1 MPVITPFTY
10 LPPAIDCQD
19 ATLIQALEQA
29 FPIQI
34 LLIAEDQKETI
45 LAHPQLSGVNTL
57 LALGKKAPFTL
68 MQGNSLLLVVC
79 VAGCV
84 ERDHRLYK
92 LVRSWIAPLSGL
104 KAERV
109 GLHLEGFSASERGV
123 LAELVL
129 SSLLAA
135 NMPLPTSKSR
145 SESSWSYQQ
154 VVVSPV
160 VVLDLARIYSEAGGN
175 GLARHLAVLPASE
188 LTAANYREFLSQL
201 AQEEGWHCLHYDQGQ
216 LAELGAGAFLAVAR
230 GSEDNQGAMVKLSYY
245 PPKPVRRIALVGKGI
260 CHDSGGY
267 NLKISGSMY
276 GMHLDMGGSAVA
288 LGTLYAISRAQLP
301 YEVHCW
307 LAIAENHIGP
317 HAYRPGEVVTAINGT
332 TIEVVD
338 TDAEGRMVLADTLA
352 MAAQD
357 TPDLLIDYATLT
369 GACKRAL
376 GSRYSGVFTNR
387 TEWLVSLVNM
397 GQRSGERVWPFPL
410 DEDYDDNIESEWADL
425 LQCAPGS
432 SPDHID
438 AARFL
443 SHFVPEQTP
452 WLHFD
457 LSGFRNKGGNGVVSS
472 EVTGFGVRLT
482 LDLLASPL
490 GRTGRHSMEQPD

>member
-1 MPVITPFTY
+1 MITPFTY
-10 LPPAIDCQD
+10 LPPAIESQD
-19 ATLIQALEQA
+19 ATLAEALAMGLPLQ
-29 FPIQI
+29 
-34 LLIAEDQKETI
+34 LLVIAEEQKEAL
-45 LAHPQLSGVNTL
+45 LAQPQFADVKTL
-57 LALGKKAPFTL
+57 LALGQKCPFTL
-68 MQGNSLLLVVC
+68 MHGNTLLLVVF
-79 VAGCV
+79 VASSV
-84 ERDHRLYK
+84 TRDHRLYK
-92 LVRSWIAPLSGL
+92 QVRNWIAPLSGL
-104 KAERV
+104 KLERF
-109 GLHLEGFSASERGV
+109 GLHLEGFSPAERV
-123 LAELVL
+123 MLAELLL
-129 SSLLAA
+129 SALLAA
-135 NMPLPTSKSR
+135 NVPLPTSKSR
-145 SESSWSYQQ
+145 NESGWTYQQ
-154 VVVSPV
+154 IIVSPA
-160 VVLDLARIYSEAGGN
+160 VVLDLARLYSEAGGN

-188 LTAANYREFLSQL
+188 LTAASYREFVSQL
-201 AQEEGWHCLHYDQGQ
+201 AQDEGWLCQHYDQAQ

-267 NLKISGSMY
+267 NLKVSGSMY

-288 LGTLYAISRAQLP
+288 LGALYAISRAQLP

-332 TIEVVD
+332 SIEVVD

-387 TEWLVSLVNM
+387 SEWLVSLVNL
-397 GQRSGERVWPFPL
+397 GQRSGERIWPFPL
-410 DEDYDDNIESEWADL
+410 DDDYDDNIESEWADL

-443 SHFVPEQTP
+443 AHFVPEQTP

-490 GRTGRHSMEQPD
+490 GRIGRHTPDPSD

>member
-1 MPVITPFTY
+1 MITPFTY
-10 LPPAIDCQD
+10 LPPAIESRD
-19 ATLIQALEQA
+19 ATLAEVLAQGQPLQL
-29 FPIQI
+29 
-34 LLIAEDQKETI
+34 LLIAEEQKEAS
-45 LAHPQLSGVNTL
+45 LSLPALSGINTQ
-57 LALGKKAPFTL
+57 LALGQKAPFTL
-68 MQGNSLLLVVC
+68 MHGSTLLLVILVTGN
-79 VAGCV
+79 VT
-84 ERDHRLYK
+84 RDHRLYK
-92 LVRSWIAPLSGL
+92 QVRGWIAPLSGL
-104 KAERV
+104 KVERL
-109 GLHLEGFSASERGV
+109 GLHLEGFSPSERV
-123 LAELVL
+123 MLAELML
-129 SSLLAA
+129 SALLAA
-135 NMPLPTSKSR
+135 NLPLPTSKSR
-145 SESSWSYQQ
+145 SESGWTYQH
-154 VVVSPV
+154 VSVSPA

-188 LTAANYREFLSQL
+188 LTAASYREFVSQL
-201 AQEEGWHCLHYDQGQ
+201 AQDEGWQCHHYDQAQ

-230 GSEDNQGAMVKLSYY
+230 GSEDNQGAMVKLSYS

-267 NLKISGSMY
+267 NLKVSGSMY

-317 HAYRPGEVVTAINGT
+317 QAYRPGEVVTAMNGLS
-332 TIEVVD
+332 IEVVD
-338 TDAEGRMVLADTLA
+338 TDAEGRMVLADTLT

-387 TEWLVSLVNM
+387 SEWLTSLVKL
-397 GQRSGERVWPFPL
+397 GQVSGERVWPFPL
-410 DEDYDDNIESEWADL
+410 DDDYDDNIESEWADL

-443 SHFVPEQTP
+443 AHFVPEQTH

-482 LDLLASPL
+482 LDLLAGPL
-490 GRTGRHSMEQPD
+490 GRAGHSASE

>member
-1 MPVITPFTY
+1 MITPFTY
-10 LPPAIDCQD
+10 LPPAIESRD
-19 ATLIQALEQA
+19 ATLAEALAQGL
-29 FPIQI
+29 PLQL
-34 LLIAEDQKETI
+34 LLIAEEQKEA
-45 LAHPQLSGVNTL
+45 LLSLPALSGINTQ
-57 LALGKKAPFTL
+57 LALGQKAPFTL
-68 MQGNSLLLVVC
+68 MHGSTLLQVIF
-79 VAGCV
+79 VAGNV
-84 ERDHRLYK
+84 TRDHRLYK
-92 LVRSWIAPLSGL
+92 QVRGWIAPLSGL
-104 KAERV
+104 KVERL
-109 GLHLEGFSASERGV
+109 GLHLEGFSPSERV
-123 LAELVL
+123 MLAELML
-129 SSLLAA
+129 SALLAA
-135 NMPLPTSKSR
+135 NLSLPTSKSR
-145 SESSWSYQQ
+145 SGSGWSYQQ
-154 VVVSPV
+154 LSVSPA

-188 LTAANYREFLSQL
+188 LTAASYREFVSQL
-201 AQEEGWHCLHYDQGQ
+201 AHDEGWQCHHYDQAQ

-267 NLKISGSMY
+267 NLKVSGSMY

-288 LGTLYAISRAQLP
+288 LGALYAISRAQLP

-317 HAYRPGEVVTAINGT
+317 HAYRPGEVVTAINGIS
-332 TIEVVD
+332 IEVVD
-338 TDAEGRMVLADTLA
+338 TDAEGRMVLADTLV

-387 TEWLVSLVNM
+387 SEWLASLVKL
-397 GQRSGERVWPFPL
+397 GQHSGERVWPFPL

-443 SHFVPEQTP
+443 AHFVPEQTP

-482 LDLLASPL
+482 LDLLAGPL
-490 GRTGRHSMEQPD
+490 GRVGHSACE

>member
-1 MPVITPFTY
+1 M
-10 LPPAIDCQD
+10 
-19 ATLIQALEQA
+19 
-29 FPIQI
+29 
-34 LLIAEDQKETI
+34 
-45 LAHPQLSGVNTL
+45 
-57 LALGKKAPFTL
+57 
-68 MQGNSLLLVVC
+68 
-79 VAGCV
+79 
-84 ERDHRLYK
+84 
-92 LVRSWIAPLSGL
+92 
-104 KAERV
+104 
-109 GLHLEGFSASERGV
+109 
-123 LAELVL
+123 
-129 SSLLAA
+129 
-135 NMPLPTSKSR
+135 
-145 SESSWSYQQ
+145 
-154 VVVSPV
+154 
-160 VVLDLARIYSEAGGN
+160 
-175 GLARHLAVLPASE
+175 ARHLAVLPASE
-188 LTAANYREFLSQL
+188 LTAASYREFVSQL
-201 AQEEGWHCLHYDQGQ
+201 AHDEGWQCHHYDQAQ

-267 NLKISGSMY
+267 NLKVSGSMY

-288 LGTLYAISRAQLP
+288 LGALYAISRAQLP

-317 HAYRPGEVVTAINGT
+317 HAYRPGEVVTAINGIS
-332 TIEVVD
+332 IEVVD
-338 TDAEGRMVLADTLA
+338 TDAEGRMVLADTLV

-387 TEWLVSLVNM
+387 SEWLASLVKL
-397 GQRSGERVWPFPL
+397 GQHSGERVWPFPL

-443 SHFVPEQTP
+443 AHFVPEQTP

-482 LDLLASPL
+482 LDLLAGPL
-490 GRTGRHSMEQPD
+490 GRVGHSACE

>member
-1 MPVITPFTY
+1 MITPFTY
-10 LPPAIDCQD
+10 LPPAIESRD
-19 ATLIQALEQA
+19 ATLAEALAQGL
-29 FPIQI
+29 PLQL
-34 LLIAEDQKETI
+34 LLIAEEQKEA
-45 LAHPQLSGVNTL
+45 LLSLPALSGINTQ
-57 LALGKKAPFTL
+57 LALGQKAPFTL
-68 MQGNSLLLVVC
+68 MHGSTLLQVIF
-79 VAGCV
+79 VAGNV
-84 ERDHRLYK
+84 TRDHRLYK
-92 LVRSWIAPLSGL
+92 QVRGWIAPLSGL
-104 KAERV
+104 KVERL
-109 GLHLEGFSASERGV
+109 GLHLEGFSPSERV
-123 LAELVL
+123 MLAEVML
-129 SSLLAA
+129 SALLAA
-135 NMPLPTSKSR
+135 NLSLPTSKSR
-145 SESSWSYQQ
+145 SGSGWSYQQ
-154 VVVSPV
+154 LSVSPA

-188 LTAANYREFLSQL
+188 LTAASYREFVSQL
-201 AQEEGWHCLHYDQGQ
+201 AHDEGWQCHHYDQAQ

-267 NLKISGSMY
+267 NLKVSGSMY

-288 LGTLYAISRAQLP
+288 LGALYAISRAQLP

-317 HAYRPGEVVTAINGT
+317 HAYRPGEVVTAINGIS
-332 TIEVVD
+332 IEVVD
-338 TDAEGRMVLADTLA
+338 TDAEGRMVLADTLV

-387 TEWLVSLVNM
+387 SEWLASLVKL
-397 GQRSGERVWPFPL
+397 GQHSGERVWPFPL

-443 SHFVPEQTP
+443 AHFVPEQTP

-482 LDLLASPL
+482 LDLLAGPL
-490 GRTGRHSMEQPD
+490 GRVGHSACE

>member
-1 MPVITPFTY
+1 MITPFTY
-10 LPPAIDCQD
+10 LPPAIESRD
-19 ATLIQALEQA
+19 ATLTETLSQGLPLQL
-29 FPIQI
+29 
-34 LLIAEDQKETI
+34 LLIAEEQKEA
-45 LAHPQLSGVNTL
+45 LLSLPALSGINTQ
-57 LALGKKAPFTL
+57 LALGQKAPFTL
-68 MQGNSLLLVVC
+68 MHGSTLLLVILVSGN
-79 VAGCV
+79 VT
-84 ERDHRLYK
+84 RDHRLYK
-92 LVRSWIAPLSGL
+92 QVRGWIAPLSGL
-104 KAERV
+104 KVERL
-109 GLHLEGFSASERGV
+109 GLHLEGFSPSERV
-123 LAELVL
+123 MLAELML
-129 SSLLAA
+129 SALLAA
-135 NMPLPTSKSR
+135 NLPLPTSKSR
-145 SESSWSYQQ
+145 SESGWNYQH
-154 VVVSPV
+154 VSVSPA

-188 LTAANYREFLSQL
+188 LTAASYREFVSQL
-201 AQEEGWHCLHYDQGQ
+201 AQDEGWQCHHYDQAQ

-267 NLKISGSMY
+267 NLKVSGSMY

-317 HAYRPGEVVTAINGT
+317 QAYRPGEVVTAMNGL

-338 TDAEGRMVLADTLA
+338 TDAEGRMVLADTLT

-387 TEWLVSLVNM
+387 HEWLASLVKL
-397 GQRSGERVWPFPL
+397 GQHSGERVWPFPL
-410 DEDYDDNIESEWADL
+410 DEDYDENIESEWADL

-443 SHFVPEQTP
+443 AHFIPEQTP

-482 LDLLASPL
+482 LDLLAGPL
-490 GRTGRHSMEQPD
+490 GRVGHSASE

>member
-1 MPVITPFTY
+1 MITPFTY
-10 LPPAIDCQD
+10 LPPAIESRD
-19 ATLIQALEQA
+19 ATLTETLSQGLPLQL
-29 FPIQI
+29 
-34 LLIAEDQKETI
+34 LLIAEEQKEV
-45 LAHPQLSGVNTL
+45 LLSLPALSGINTQ
-57 LALGKKAPFTL
+57 LALGQKAPFTL
-68 MQGNSLLLVVC
+68 MHGSTLLLVILVTGN
-79 VAGCV
+79 VT
-84 ERDHRLYK
+84 RDHRLYK
-92 LVRSWIAPLSGL
+92 QVRGWIAPLSGL
-104 KAERV
+104 KVERL
-109 GLHLEGFSASERGV
+109 GLHLEGFSPSERV
-123 LAELVL
+123 MLAELML
-129 SSLLAA
+129 SALLAA
-135 NMPLPTSKSR
+135 NLPLPTSKSR
-145 SESSWSYQQ
+145 SESGWNYQH
-154 VVVSPV
+154 VSVSPA

-188 LTAANYREFLSQL
+188 LTAASYREFVSQL
-201 AQEEGWHCLHYDQGQ
+201 AQDEGWQCHHYDQAQ

-245 PPKPVRRIALVGKGI
+245 PSKPVRRIALVGKGI

-267 NLKISGSMY
+267 NLKVSGSMY

-317 HAYRPGEVVTAINGT
+317 QAYRPGEVVTAMNGL

-338 TDAEGRMVLADTLA
+338 TDAEGRMVLADTLT

-387 TEWLVSLVNM
+387 HEWLASLVKL
-397 GQRSGERVWPFPL
+397 GQHSGERVWPFPL
-410 DEDYDDNIESEWADL
+410 DEDYDENIESEWADL

-443 SHFVPEQTP
+443 AHFVPEQTP

-482 LDLLASPL
+482 LDLLAGPL
-490 GRTGRHSMEQPD
+490 GRVGHSASE

>member
-1 MPVITPFTY
+1 MITPFTY
-10 LPPAIDCQD
+10 LPPAIESRD
-19 ATLIQALEQA
+19 ATLTETLSQGLPLQL
-29 FPIQI
+29 
-34 LLIAEDQKETI
+34 LLIAEEQKEA
-45 LAHPQLSGVNTL
+45 LLSLPALSGINTQ
-57 LALGKKAPFTL
+57 LALGQKAPFTL
-68 MQGNSLLLVVC
+68 MHGSTLLLVILVTGN
-79 VAGCV
+79 VT
-84 ERDHRLYK
+84 RDHRLYK
-92 LVRSWIAPLSGL
+92 QVRGWIAPLSGL
-104 KAERV
+104 KVERL
-109 GLHLEGFSASERGV
+109 GLHLEGFSPSERV
-123 LAELVL
+123 MLAELML
-129 SSLLAA
+129 SALLAA
-135 NMPLPTSKSR
+135 NLPLPTSKSR
-145 SESSWSYQQ
+145 SESGWNYQH
-154 VVVSPV
+154 VSVSPA

-188 LTAANYREFLSQL
+188 LTAASYREFVSQL
-201 AQEEGWHCLHYDQGQ
+201 AQDEGWQCHHYDQAQ

-245 PPKPVRRIALVGKGI
+245 PSKPVRRIALVGKGI

-267 NLKISGSMY
+267 NLKVSGSMY

-317 HAYRPGEVVTAINGT
+317 QAYRPGEVVTAMNGL

-338 TDAEGRMVLADTLA
+338 TDAEGRMVLADTLT

-387 TEWLVSLVNM
+387 HEWLASLVKL
-397 GQRSGERVWPFPL
+397 GQHSGERVWPFPL
-410 DEDYDDNIESEWADL
+410 DEDYDENIESEWADL

-443 SHFVPEQTP
+443 AYFVPEQTP

-482 LDLLASPL
+482 LDLLAGPL
-490 GRTGRHSMEQPD
+490 GRVGHSASE

>member
-1 MPVITPFTY
+1 MITPFTY
-10 LPPAIDCQD
+10 LPPAIESRD
-19 ATLIQALEQA
+19 ATLAEALAQGL
-29 FPIQI
+29 PLQL
-34 LLIAEDQKETI
+34 LLIAEEQKEA
-45 LAHPQLSGVNTL
+45 LLSLPALSGINTQ
-57 LALGKKAPFTL
+57 LALGQKAPFTL
-68 MQGNSLLLVVC
+68 MHGSTLLQVIF
-79 VAGCV
+79 VAGNV
-84 ERDHRLYK
+84 TRDHRLYK
-92 LVRSWIAPLSGL
+92 QVRGWIAPLSGL
-104 KAERV
+104 KVERL
-109 GLHLEGFSASERGV
+109 GLHLEGFSPSERV
-123 LAELVL
+123 MLAELML
-129 SSLLAA
+129 SALLAT
-135 NMPLPTSKSR
+135 NLSLPTSKSR
-145 SESSWSYQQ
+145 SGSGWSYQQ
-154 VVVSPV
+154 LSVSPA

-188 LTAANYREFLSQL
+188 LTAASYREFVSQL
-201 AQEEGWHCLHYDQGQ
+201 AHDEGWQCHHYDQAQ

-267 NLKISGSMY
+267 NLKVSGSMY

-288 LGTLYAISRAQLP
+288 LGALYAISRAQLP

-317 HAYRPGEVVTAINGT
+317 HAYRPGEVVTAINGIS
-332 TIEVVD
+332 IEVVD
-338 TDAEGRMVLADTLA
+338 TDAEGRMVLADTLV

-387 TEWLVSLVNM
+387 SEWLASLVKL
-397 GQRSGERVWPFPL
+397 GQHSGERVWPFPL

-443 SHFVPEQTP
+443 AHFVPEQTP

-482 LDLLASPL
+482 LDLLAGPL
-490 GRTGRHSMEQPD
+490 GRVGHSACE